1 VRDLTTRKKTSSA
14 IHLDISDTVTCQPS
28 LLISYHSHNLFILT
42 CAKTAILESEDI
54 VAGVGT
60 GYFPSNQNFA
70 RISTDLKTKDIPC
83 GPAGSAEACKTDW
96 PMLNSMMPV
105 TKR

>member
-28 LLISYHSHNLFILT
+28 LLVSYRSRHLLILT
-42 CAKTAILESEDI
+42 CAKTAIIESEEI

-60 GYFPSNQNFA
+60 GYFPSSQNFA
-70 RISTDLKTKDIPC
+70 RISRDLKIKDIPC
-83 GPAGSAEACKTDW
+83 GPAASAE
-96 PMLNSMMPV
+96 V
-105 TKR
+105 